1 MDADKVTER
10 TKIPFLKYRRDF
22 IHRKLKIWFHV
33 ARRGDT
39 TLIVSVATG
48 IHIGAWCNYQLGYM
62 QPASTAPPYMI
73 IWPTYGM
80 LGLSLLR
87 TVLGLCGVIATRA
100 IGKSISYGFV
110 CILLG
115 KDKNE
120 LRNSP
125 NSLENRDKTIV
136 ELSYKYFTFGLIGVN
151 IQYLLPNVFKML
163 NIHRPD
169 FYTEI

>member
-1 MDADKVTER
+1 MT
-10 TKIPFLKYRRDF
+10 
-22 IHRKLKIWFHV
+22 
-33 ARRGDT
+33 
-39 TLIVSVATG
+39 VSVAMG
-48 IHIGAWCNYQLGYM
+48 IHIGAWCNYQFGYM
-62 QPASTAPPYMI
+62 QPATTLPPYNI

-87 TVLGLCGVIATRA
+87 TILGLCGVMATRA
-100 IGKSISYGFV
+100 FGKSISYAFV

-115 KDKNE
+115 KDKTE

-136 ELSYKYFTFGLIGVN
+136 ELCYKYFTFGLIGIN

-169 FYTEI
+169 LYTEF